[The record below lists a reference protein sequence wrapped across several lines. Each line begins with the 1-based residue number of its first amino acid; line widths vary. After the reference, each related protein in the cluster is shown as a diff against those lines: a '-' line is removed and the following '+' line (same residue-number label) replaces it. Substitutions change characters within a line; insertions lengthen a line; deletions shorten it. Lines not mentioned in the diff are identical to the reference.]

1 MSPPARI
8 PGPLSEHEGVLTSFQ
23 ASSSEKSSLIAPAP
37 QLDLKPSAP
46 TSPPAPRPCSSFQ
59 DWHGALGTW
68 DLDGRRCF
76 LSLGGGPSTVVRGLG
91 AERWPMGGRSEPG
104 GGKEVKS
111 LPLHSFPGL
120 TWWRK
125 SKTAVLLEVWNHRI
139 ARATRE
145 CCSCLL
151 PSQPNIQSLGT
162 SGGLCLLHPFS
173 PHTAATPALS
183 RPPSHGMTHNS
194 QRVSLKTQV
203 RSCHFSAQNRA
214 GLLISF
220 SVGAEVLT
228 VALQWALPLPLTVGS
243 PPPPAL
249 CLYPDSSGPPL
260 VTAGASLPLPSKGTP
275 PLELCPAVPGTHS
288 FRSSLGSPS

>member
-1 MSPPARI
+1 M
-8 PGPLSEHEGVLTSFQ
+8 
-23 ASSSEKSSLIAPAP
+23 
-37 QLDLKPSAP
+37 
-46 TSPPAPRPCSSFQ
+46 
-59 DWHGALGTW
+59 
-68 DLDGRRCF
+68 
-76 LSLGGGPSTVVRGLG
+76 VRGLG

-183 RPPSHGMTHNS
+183 RPPSHGTTHNS

-228 VALQWALPLPLTVGS
+228 VALRWALPLPQRSVSILIPPGLRWSLQEHRFLCPPRVLPPWSFAPLSLELTPLDHHSALRHS
-243 PPPPAL
+243 PRWVSTQLSPVR
-249 CLYPDSSGPPL
+249 GPPL
-260 VTAGASLPLPSKGTP
+260 STLSPTHTHVLDFIHPL
-275 PLELCPAVPGTHS
+275 S
-288 FRSSLGSPS
+288 FVFT